1 MTKSKCKTS
10 GAASCVVSGLS
21 IGQVYSVT
29 VMARNT
35 SGWGPA
41 SPPVTAAAEV
51 MDAASVIGQ
60 GAGAGYCAVTPA
72 GGVDCWGRGAN
83 GQLGNGVFYRHASG
97 GSAVPV
103 TVEGVGGVGTL
114 GGVASLASSG
124 ENFCALLTSGGVD
137 CWGFNGSYG
146 NLGDGATTDSAV
158 PEEVV
163 GVGGSGALSG
173 VTALAGDGEGYCA
186 LLTSGGVDCWGYGEY
201 GEIGDGSFTD
211 SDVPEMVEGVGGTGT
226 LAGVESIVGFG
237 NGYCALLNSG
247 QVACWGEGT
256 FGSLGDG
263 SFSDSAMPM
272 LVEGADGTGTL
283 AGVVYLTS
291 GYGESE
297 CALLTS
303 GGLLCWGRGDYGQLG
318 DGTFYTSGNL
328 GSAVPVAVEG
338 VGGTGTLNGVTT
350 IVGYAFTF
358 CALLTSSGVDCW
370 GAGEDGQLGD
380 GTFYTSGNLGSAVP
394 VTVEAVGGTG
404 TLGRVVSLT
413 QGCALLTS
421 GAADCWGRG
430 ANGQLGNGAFDDS
443 AAPVI
448 VKGLG
453 GSGTLTDITSII
465 SAATGY
471 CATFASSGTVNCW
484 GGGGTGELGDG
495 IFYTTGNGGSPVPV
509 ATEGP

>member
-1 MTKSKCKTS
+1 
-10 GAASCVVSGLS
+10 
-21 IGQVYSVT
+21 
-29 VMARNT
+29 
-35 SGWGPA
+35 
-41 SPPVTAAAEV
+41 
-51 MDAASVIGQ
+51 
-60 GAGAGYCAVTPA
+60 
-72 GGVDCWGRGAN
+72 
-83 GQLGNGVFYRHASG
+83 
-97 GSAVPV
+97 
-103 TVEGVGGVGTL
+103 
-114 GGVASLASSG
+114 
-124 ENFCALLTSGGVD
+124 LTSGGVD

-328 GSAVPVAVEG
+328 GSAVPVAVE
-338 VGGTGTLNGVTT
+338 
-350 IVGYAFTF
+350 
-358 CALLTSSGVDCW
+358 
-370 GAGEDGQLGD
+370 
-380 GTFYTSGNLGSAVP
+380 
-394 VTVEAVGGTG
+394 AVGGTG